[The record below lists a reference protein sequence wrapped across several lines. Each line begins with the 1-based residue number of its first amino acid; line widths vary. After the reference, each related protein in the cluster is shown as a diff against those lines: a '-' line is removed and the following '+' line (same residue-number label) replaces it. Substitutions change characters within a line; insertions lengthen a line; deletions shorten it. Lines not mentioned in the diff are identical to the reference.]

1 MSNQYLGSKPVG
13 FFRRIIGNFIFWI
26 IGWKIE
32 GELPPDPKSVL
43 IFAPHTSNLDAF
55 IMLPAL
61 FKLKIH
67 VNWMG
72 KKELFFWPVKRT
84 LIWLGGIPID
94 RKKHSNV
101 VEHTVKVLAE
111 SEKIIIGI
119 SPEATRSKTK
129 RWRSGFYHIANY
141 SRVPINYTY
150 IDYPRKVVGLH
161 KGFLPSGDVEKDLE
175 IIREF
180 FKDRLYQGKFS
191 DNVGE
196 IKFKD

>member
-13 FFRRIIGNFIFWI
+13 FIRHILGSFILWI
-26 IGWKIE
+26 FGWKIE

-61 FKLKIH
+61 FKMRVHI
-67 VNWMG
+67 NWMG
-72 KKELFFWPVKRT
+72 KKELFFWPIKRT
-84 LIWLGGIPID
+84 LIWLGGVPID
-94 RKKHSNV
+94 RKKNSNV
-101 VEHTVKVLAE
+101 VEHTVEVLAE
-111 SEKIIIGI
+111 SEKMIIGI

-129 RWRSGFYHIANY
+129 RWRSGFYHIANH
-141 SRVPINYTY
+141 SRVPINYAY
-150 IDYPRKVVGLH
+150 IDYPRKITGFH
-161 KGFLPSGDVEKDLE
+161 KGFLPSGDIEKDLE

-191 DNVGE
+191 DKVGE
-196 IKFKD
+196 IKFKE